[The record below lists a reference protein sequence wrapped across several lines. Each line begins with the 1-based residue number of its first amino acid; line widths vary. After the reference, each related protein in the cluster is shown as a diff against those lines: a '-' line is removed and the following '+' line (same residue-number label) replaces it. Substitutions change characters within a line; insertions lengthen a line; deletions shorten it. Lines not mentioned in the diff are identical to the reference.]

1 MPGTI
6 GTHRLA
12 CGKEVEVLSCNDG
25 TVFVLVDSDGT
36 DPFGG
41 RILPQRVAVGTL
53 GKASPPLREDTATKG
68 ANDDKRIL
76 VEPEGA

>member
-41 RILPQRVAVGTL
+41 RILPQRVTVGTPAGAL
-53 GKASPPLREDTATKG
+53 PRLLDDTATKG

-76 VEPEGA
+76 AETEGA